1 VNRPSGTQ
9 PAAAGPGTGAV
20 TPGDGSAPSGR
31 RVSLARLVAALPVRP
46 GRAVLAGLIALSAGL
61 AVYAV
66 ASPGS
71 VDWGA
76 VSFCA
81 VAALVATALALYG
94 ARDASAQ
101 ELSLVASLAALAT
114 ASRVLFAGLPNVK
127 PVTFVVLVSGVA
139 LGPAPGFMVGAT
151 SALVSNVFF
160 GQGPWTPW
168 QMLAWGG
175 VGVAGGLLG
184 RSGRMPRRWELV
196 AAGAALALGFDWFV
210 TLWMYV
216 AFTVHSWPAL
226 VALYARGLPFD
237 LAHAAATALFAGLFG
252 VQAVR
257 IVARFRVRTRVTY
270 VGLEDLS

>member
-1 VNRPSGTQ
+1 VNVFSRTQ
-9 PAAAGPGTGAV
+9 PAVSGPGRSLSPRGRVAPTGLRA
-20 TPGDGSAPSGR
+20 
-31 RVSLARLVAALPVRP
+31 SLARFFAALPVRP
-46 GRAVLAGLIALSAGL
+46 SRLILAGLVALAIGL

-66 ASPGS
+66 VSPGS

-81 VAALVATALALYG
+81 VAALAATALALYG

-114 ASRVLFAGLPNVK
+114 ASRVLFAALPNFK
-127 PVTFVVLVSGVA
+127 PVTFIVLVSGVA

-151 SALVSNVFF
+151 TALVSNVFF

-175 VGVAGGLLG
+175 VGLVGGLLG
-184 RSGRMPRRWELV
+184 RGRRMPRRWELV
-196 AAGAALALGFDWFV
+196 AAGAALALAFDWFV
-210 TLWMYV
+210 ELWM
-216 AFTVHSWPAL
+216 AFSVHSWPAL
-226 VALYARGLPFD
+226 IALYARGLPFD
-237 LAHAAATALFAGLFG
+237 LAHVAATALFAGLFG

-257 IVARFRVRTRVTY
+257 IVARFRVRTRVTF

>member
-1 VNRPSGTQ
+1 VSGPAISG
-9 PAAAGPGTGAV
+9 PAAAGPVAGAA
-20 TPGDGSAPSGR
+20 TPPGRAAPSGPR
-31 RVSLARLVAALPVRP
+31 ASLARLVAALPVRP
-46 GRAVLAGLIALSAGL
+46 SRLVLGGLVALAAGL

-81 VAALVATALALYG
+81 VAALAATALALYG

-114 ASRVLFAGLPNVK
+114 ASRVLFASLPNVK

-175 VGVAGGLLG
+175 VGVVGGLLG
-184 RSGRMPRRWELV
+184 RGGRMPRRWELV
-196 AAGAALALGFDWFV
+196 AAGAALALAFDWFV

-216 AFTVHSWPAL
+216 AFTAHSWPAL

-237 LAHAAATALFAGLFG
+237 LAHVAATALFAGLFG
-252 VQAVR
+252 VQAVT
-257 IVARFRVRTRVTY
+257 IVARFRVRTRVTF